1 MSSSSEA
8 GEDRG
13 ETTKVPPAVA
23 LVGEQVGN
31 SFALVGAAQ
40 RRDLASLTVS
50 LLRSHAADSLFHKDD
65 FDGQLA
71 VGGGRGS
78 DIPPLPEEH
87 GEAREE
93 RSVLI
98 VHGGDGILL
107 GELGK
112 RVVAGAETGASR
124 KKFSGEF
131 LSCRRGS
138 LIAVPSF

>member
-1 MSSSSEA
+1 MSTSSSEE
-8 GEDRG
+8 G
-13 ETTKVPPAVA
+13 TKVAAPPAVV
-23 LVGEQVGN
+23 LVLEQVGN
-31 SFALVGAAQ
+31 SFALLGAAQ

-50 LLRSHAADSLFHKDD
+50 LLRSHASDSLFHKDD

-78 DIPPLPEEH
+78 DIPHLPEEH

-124 KKFSGEF
+124 KSFS
-131 LSCRRGS
+131 
-138 LIAVPSF
+138 